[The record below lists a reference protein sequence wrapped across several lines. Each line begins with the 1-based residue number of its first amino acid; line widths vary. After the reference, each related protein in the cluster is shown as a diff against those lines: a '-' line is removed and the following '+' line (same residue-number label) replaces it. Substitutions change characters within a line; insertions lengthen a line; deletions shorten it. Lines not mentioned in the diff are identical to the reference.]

1 MREEHFLGSRRHGS
15 KEKVLMQ
22 VILLQQQCVRF
33 LCTILKEN
41 PKKEQSFP
49 RKERIA
55 EGALKFDYHSALVQE
70 MITGTVYYWQK
81 ELYSKEGQTRSFQK
95 THITLIQE
103 CSM

>member
-1 MREEHFLGSRRHGS
+1 
-15 KEKVLMQ
+15 MQ

-41 PKKEQSFP
+41 PKKN

-55 EGALKFDYHSALVQE
+55 GGALKFDYHSALVQE